1 MSKNR
6 IIGFVVLGII
16 GLIISQ
22 FTGAKRDDSGQIT
35 KSGDI
40 GAFETHIGDCL
51 KDMPNI
57 PDAGTSINNLNAIP
71 CNEAHHWQV
80 FYKSSINLSTYSE
93 QGVIDSASSICN
105 SGIDALW
112 QSISS
117 LKASE
122 YGDADITYLHPT
134 SESWNTK
141 GDRAVDCLI
150 GSDTQIY
157 YSSVLN

>member
-1 MSKNR
+1 MNKNR
-6 IIGFVVLGII
+6 IIGFVVLVLI

-22 FTGAKRDDSGQIT
+22 FTSAKRDDSGQIT

-57 PDAGTSINNLNAIP
+57 PDAGTSIKNLSAIP

-105 SGIDALW
+105 SGIDGLW

-122 YGDADITYLHPT
+122 YGDAGITYLHPT
-134 SESWNTK
+134 SESWNAK